1 MPTVIRK
8 SDASVS
14 LVDKRRDLIHAVSWT
29 VRSSAWSP
37 PTDVYEAEEA
47 YIIRVE
53 VAGMREADFEI
64 TLEDGFLQ
72 IGGTRPDVPERRA
85 YQQMEIRFGRFS
97 TAVGL
102 PGPVNVDESR
112 AEYVDG
118 FLTVTLPKATSS
130 PKGKPTFIEAK
141 E

>member
-8 SDASVS
+8 SDVSVS
-14 LVDKRRDLIHAVSWT
+14 LVDRRRDLIHAVSWT

-37 PTDVYEAEEA
+37 PTDVYEAEDA
-47 YIIRVE
+47 YVVRVE
-53 VAGMREADFEI
+53 VAGMSGTDFEI

-72 IGGTRPDVPERRA
+72 IGGTRPDVTERRA

-102 PGPVNVDESR
+102 PGPVDVDASR

-118 FLTVTLPKATSS
+118 FLTVTLPKV
-130 PKGKPTFIEAK
+130 K